1 MIYDKIIVGDKMKQ
15 TVKNSYLFKLLVFI
29 ILLVGM
35 ATFSSIPAYCF
46 HLDIANFKTIYKI
59 IYLISC
65 DLVFMFII
73 YILYHK
79 SLNKNFKDYFKK
91 FITNF
96 EESFKYYFIGLIVM
110 LVSNL
115 TIALF
120 FSEATAGNEELVR
133 TYIDNYPLYMI
144 FSVAIYAPFIEEMI
158 FRKSIK
164 DIFLLKHNNKL
175 TKYLYI
181 LTSGLVFGGMHLLG
195 QITNPLDWLYII
207 PYSALGIA
215 FAALYYKTDNI
226 FSTIAIHCLH
236 NTITIILYLTS
247 GGM

>member
-175 TKYLYI
+175 TKYC
-181 LTSGLVFGGMHLLG
+181 
-195 QITNPLDWLYII
+195 
-207 PYSALGIA
+207 
-215 FAALYYKTDNI
+215 I
-226 FSTIAIHCLH
+226 F
-236 NTITIILYLTS
+236 
-247 GGM
+247 